1 MRDYHVR
8 IIYLIV
14 TILLF
19 LNLIAQFLGLH
30 VVCDIIKVDSDRVY
44 LMELER
50 LYANL
55 DEFFNGSRAF
65 TRLIISA

>member
-55 DEFFNGSRAF
+55 DEFFDCSRAF
-65 TRLIISA
+65 TRLIINA